1 MLGLLLGILWLN
13 VFLKKLNMQV
23 SALYIIVFL
32 AEGVPLNSGAAQVQV
47 CGEWCCSLVGVAS
60 SGTVVEEDMESLLGG

>member
-1 MLGLLLGILWLN
+1 LCITSLSLTLILGLLLGILWLN

-47 CGEWCCSLVGVAS
+47 CG
-60 SGTVVEEDMESLLGG
+60 